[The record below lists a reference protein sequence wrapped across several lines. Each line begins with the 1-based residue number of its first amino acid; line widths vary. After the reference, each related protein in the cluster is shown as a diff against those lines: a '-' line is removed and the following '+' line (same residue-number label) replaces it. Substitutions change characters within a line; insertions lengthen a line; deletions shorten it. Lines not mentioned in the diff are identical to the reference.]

1 MKIVNL
7 RSFILVVILSF
18 TACTNQILY
27 QPSKVTQ
34 PIYSEYPYIEKT
46 IKTEDGEKL
55 SAIEFH
61 TYKKK
66 SKGVV
71 LFLYGNADNANNCSF
86 FSESTA
92 PRGYDLFLVDYR
104 GYGKS
109 TGSPSTKGL
118 SLDIQATIEYL
129 TQHFDNIYIYG
140 QSIGGVALLGTLDKI
155 NRSKIRAIVTE
166 GAFLSYRQLSQD
178 FLGVL
183 LPWVD
188 YDELDLYAPMA
199 SNGDTTIPLML
210 IHSEED
216 NLISYQ
222 QGVALAKHF
231 KNATHKKITGEH
243 LRYLLTQKHYDELF
257 DFFEKNRAYQYEEK

>member
-1 MKIVNL
+1 MKKTMIGL
-7 RSFILVVILSF
+7 LLVILSF

-27 QPSKVTQ
+27 QPSEVTRA
-34 PIYSEYPYIEKT
+34 IYNEYPYIEKT

-55 SAIEFH
+55 SAIEYH

-71 LFLYGNADNANNCSF
+71 LFLYGNADNINNCSF
-86 FSESTA
+86 FSGSTA

-109 TGSPSTKGL
+109 TGSPSAKGL

-129 TQHFDNIYIYG
+129 TQHFDDIYIYT
-140 QSIGGVALLGTLDKI
+140 QSIGGVALLGSLDKI
-155 NRSKIRAIVTE
+155 NKSEIRAIVTE
-166 GAFLSYRQLSQD
+166 GAFLSYSQLSED

-188 YDELDLYAPMA
+188 YKELKLYAPIS
-199 SNGDTTIPLML
+199 SNGDTKIPLML

-216 NLISYQ
+216 NLIS
-222 QGVALAKHF
+222 L
-231 KNATHKKITGEH
+231 
-243 LRYLLTQKHYDELF
+243 
-257 DFFEKNRAYQYEEK
+257 